1 MSTATKRPPPPGVVA
16 RSPSRASATSA
27 TSTNGVIP
35 RKKSVQGTTSNHVS
49 ARAAVKKPS
58 PTSSLAHIPNTSPDD
73 EGEDARA
80 ATAALMEDLRERLKK
95 AELASEEY
103 QKQIGVFQ
111 SRLDDAIGEQ
121 VKLEE
126 RLHEEE
132 ERAEG
137 LQNEQR
143 ESLRQRRELE
153 GIYEAERAASMKDKE
168 SAQVREEELHGIIQR
183 LKEGMAER
191 ETRTG
196 VNDERRLS
204 RHSSFQSPVRS
215 SSSSSLE
222 PSHFAP
228 PASLQR
234 SNSTNNSKLILQ
246 KDKVIESLRLELAE
260 AQIKLVEMENMGG
273 GRMRELEKIVLETRM
288 TNARLMEENE
298 SFQLLLSEKTL
309 NGDFTRGDFI
319 RGTSR
324 GSDSRP
330 ASRMGPGTSLADEL
344 STVAETDMENQRR
357 LENELNALKEQNKA
371 LTTYINKIIGR
382 LLQYQGYEA
391 ILDKS
396 DDPVPDKQTVPDTS
410 KALPPPPPTAPSLL
424 ERAKSVATGV
434 NKPRPR
440 PVSYMPPPSYPAS
453 TMSAMSA
460 SDTSTTTTDAA
471 TAPRIPLQRSHS
483 HRLGGHQRA
492 NSEFVSSAAVVIN
505 NMYRPSGTTPTP
517 GPASP
522 GIVSPRNSFFGPNA
536 AAAARIPSG
545 ASGASGASNTRSSS
559 VPRASVDEK
568 RMSMASNSAVD
579 SLSNSNNSDSGIGID
594 TPSPPRS
601 LASSFDRPGGAVM
614 AGKTIR
620 PLRLVQEKSEGD
632 AAEAAARAKAN
643 RASWISGWFGRGER
657 SVSEGG
663 TQ

>member
-1 MSTATKRPPPPGVVA
+1 
-16 RSPSRASATSA
+16 
-27 TSTNGVIP
+27 
-35 RKKSVQGTTSNHVS
+35 
-49 ARAAVKKPS
+49 
-58 PTSSLAHIPNTSPDD
+58 
-73 EGEDARA
+73 
-80 ATAALMEDLRERLKK
+80 
-95 AELASEEY
+95 
-103 QKQIGVFQ
+103 
-111 SRLDDAIGEQ
+111 
-121 VKLEE
+121 
-126 RLHEEE
+126 
-132 ERAEG
+132 
-137 LQNEQR
+137 
-143 ESLRQRRELE
+143 
-153 GIYEAERAASMKDKE
+153 
-168 SAQVREEELHGIIQR
+168 
-183 LKEGMAER
+183 
-191 ETRTG
+191 
-196 VNDERRLS
+196 
-204 RHSSFQSPVRS
+204 
-215 SSSSSLE
+215 
-222 PSHFAP
+222 
-228 PASLQR
+228 
-234 SNSTNNSKLILQ
+234 
-246 KDKVIESLRLELAE
+246 
-260 AQIKLVEMENMGG
+260 MGG

-330 ASRMGPGTSLADEL
+330 ASRIGPGASLADEL

-371 LTTYINKIIGR
+371 LSTYINKIIGR

-396 DDPVPDKQTVPDTS
+396 DDPVTDRQPAPDTG

-434 NKPRPR
+434 SKPRPR

-453 TMSAMSA
+453 AMSA
-460 SDTSTTTTDAA
+460 SEAPTTTTDAA

-492 NSEFVSSAAVVIN
+492 NSEFVSSAAMVIN
-505 NMYRPSGTTPTP
+505 NMYRPSPSTTPVP

-545 ASGASGASNTRSSS
+545 ASASSASNTRSSS
-559 VPRASVDEK
+559 VPRASADEK
-568 RMSMASNSAVD
+568 RMSMASNSALD
-579 SLSNSNNSDSGIGID
+579 SVSNSNSDSGIGID

-643 RASWISGWFGRGER
+643 RASWISGWFSKGEKG
-657 SVSEGG
+657 VGEGG
-663 TQ
+663 PQ